1 MSNVYMLVR
10 FPLFGLLLLTH
21 LLVSLSVIVL
31 CRFQLRRARPLLIRL
46 ISLTCRIGLKIYNAK
61 IIVNGKTD
69 LGPENYFFVSNH
81 LSYLDILTISS
92 FFPSCFIT
100 SVEMKETPLLGQ
112 ICQLSG
118 CLFVERRNKR
128 KLSDEVGEL
137 TQALDDGMNV
147 VVFPEAKSTNGESL
161 LKFRRPLYQAAINS
175 GKKII
180 PLCINYRLMG
190 GEKISKENRDEI
202 FWYGSIPFFP
212 HALLLFRKESIVI
225 EFSIFDP
232 IDTKIYSDKLDVVE
246 KTFEIINKHYDPIV

>member
-1 MSNVYMLVR
+1 MSNLYMLVR
-10 FPLFGLLLLTH
+10 FPLFGLLLFTH

-31 CRFQLRRARPLLIRL
+31 CRFHLRRARPLLIRL

-128 KLSDEVGEL
+128 KLSNEVGEL
-137 TQALDDGMNV
+137 TQALNDGMNV
-147 VVFPEAKSTNGESL
+147 VVFPEAKSTNGECL

-180 PLCINYRLMG
+180 PLCLNYQFMDG
-190 GEKISKENRDEI
+190 KKITKENRDEI

-212 HALLLFRKESIVI
+212 HALLLFRNESIVI
-225 EFSIFDP
+225 ELSIFDP